1 MDRAFI
7 GGIPAVQS
15 YFEVIQNTPG
25 LRDIL
30 FDILDLP
37 SAWSRIRNRGIKEV
51 EFHFERERVEQV
63 RAGEEALSE
72 FGPVYHLPL
81 VLKLNKDPAL
91 NLTFIVTS
99 PNPPLLAC
107 AGVVGLLAEKP
118 GQTQNYLTFRVLTA
132 RKQRRN

>member
-1 MDRAFI
+1 M
-7 GGIPAVQS
+7 
-15 YFEVIQNTPG
+15 
-25 LRDIL
+25 
-30 FDILDLP
+30 
-37 SAWSRIRNRGIKEV
+37 SRKRNIKDGEC
-51 EFHFERERVEQV
+51 HFERDGVEKV
-63 RAGEEALSE
+63 RAGEEVLTE

-91 NLTFIVTS
+91 TLTFVVTS